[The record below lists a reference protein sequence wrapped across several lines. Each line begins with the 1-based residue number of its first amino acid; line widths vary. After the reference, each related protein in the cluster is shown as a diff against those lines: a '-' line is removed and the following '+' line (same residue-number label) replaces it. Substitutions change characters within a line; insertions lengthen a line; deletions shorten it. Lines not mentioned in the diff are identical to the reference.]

1 MGGNI
6 ASLGLNMNVIK
17 WSVEDVDFLSRW
29 TQYTILEYASLGQL
43 PVLLFFPNLV
53 VKIIVV
59 IVQEVPASLKIL

>member
-1 MGGNI
+1 MGGSI